1 MSIVSPIV
9 GPVFYDLLQHGREID
24 RAIARRDASL
34 LNHST
39 PGLERY
45 FSRPPGEL
53 PRQNPFPVAALFPLF
68 LVAFAFNLLP
78 FLQTLPPFSAPI
90 RVAIFFVP
98 ALVMIIFLLTSGV
111 LLARGY
117 TLGLKGFLALFLI
130 LSASTVVQALRAMV
144 SAGESLWPLA
154 FAALALLCCRL
165 IFNRQGFVL
174 FAIYCRSRRLAL
186 LAGKLRQKRR

>member
-9 GPVFYDLLQHGREID
+9 GPVFYDLLQHSREMD

-45 FSRPPGEL
+45 FSRPPCEL

-90 RVAIFFVP
+90 RVASFFVP
-98 ALVMIIFLLTSGV
+98 ALVIIFFLLTSGV

-130 LSASTVVQALRAMV
+130 LSASTVVQALRAMLSV
-144 SAGESLWPLA
+144 GESLWPLA

-174 FAIYCRSRRLAL
+174 FAIYCRSQRLAL
-186 LAGKLRQKRR
+186 LAGTLRRQRK

>member
-9 GPVFYDLLQHGREID
+9 GPVFYDLLQHGRELD

-90 RVAIFFVP
+90 RVASFFVP
-98 ALVMIIFLLTSGV
+98 ALVIIFFLLTSGV

-154 FAALALLCCRL
+154 FAALALLCRRL

-174 FAIYCRSRRLAL
+174 FAIYCRSQRLAL
-186 LAGKLRQKRR
+186 LAGTLRRQRK

>member
-90 RVAIFFVP
+90 RVASFFVP
-98 ALVMIIFLLTSGV
+98 ALVIIFFLLTSGV

-130 LSASTVVQALRAMV
+130 LSASTVVQALRTMV

-174 FAIYCRSRRLAL
+174 YAIYCRSQRLAL
-186 LAGKLRQKRR
+186 LAGKLRRQRK

>member
-9 GPVFYDLLQHGREID
+9 GPVFYDLLQHGRELD

-90 RVAIFFVP
+90 RVASFFVP
-98 ALVMIIFLLTSGV
+98 ALVIIFFLLTSGV

-174 FAIYCRSRRLAL
+174 FAIYCRSQRLAL

>member
-90 RVAIFFVP
+90 RVASFFVP
-98 ALVMIIFLLTSGV
+98 ALVIIFFLLTSGV

-130 LSASTVVQALRAMV
+130 LSASTAAQALRAML

-174 FAIYCRSRRLAL
+174 FAIYCRSQRLAL
-186 LAGKLRQKRR
+186 LAGKLRRQRK

>member
-45 FSRPPGEL
+45 FSRPPGER

-90 RVAIFFVP
+90 RVASFFVP
-98 ALVMIIFLLTSGV
+98 ALVIIFFLLTSGV

-174 FAIYCRSRRLAL
+174 YAIYCRSQRLAL
-186 LAGKLRQKRR
+186 LAGKLRRQRK

>member
-1 MSIVSPIV
+1 MPYLNIILGKP
-9 GPVFYDLLQHGREID
+9 FYDLLQHGREIN
-24 RAIARRDASL
+24 RAIARRDACL

-39 PGLERY
+39 PELERY
-45 FSRPPGEL
+45 FSRPPGER

-90 RVAIFFVP
+90 RVASFFVP

-117 TLGLKGFLALFLI
+117 TLGLKGFLALFLL
-130 LSASTVVQALRAMV
+130 LSASTAVQALRAMV

-154 FAALALLCCRL
+154 LLCCRL

-174 FAIYCRSRRLAL
+174 FTIYCRSHRLAL
-186 LAGKLRQKRR
+186 LAGKLRRQRK

>member
-90 RVAIFFVP
+90 RVASFFVP
-98 ALVMIIFLLTSGV
+98 ALVIIFFLLTSGV

-154 FAALALLCCRL
+154 FTALALLCCRL

-174 FAIYCRSRRLAL
+174 FAIYCRSQRLAL
-186 LAGKLRQKRR
+186 LAGTLRRQRK

>member
-9 GPVFYDLLQHGREID
+9 GPVFYDLLQHGRELD

-90 RVAIFFVP
+90 RVASFFVP
-98 ALVMIIFLLTSGV
+98 ALVILFFLLTSGV

-130 LSASTVVQALRAMV
+130 LSASTAAQALRAML

-174 FAIYCRSRRLAL
+174 FAIYCRSQRLAL
-186 LAGKLRQKRR
+186 LAGKLRRQRK

>member
-165 IFNRQGFVL
+165 IFNRQGFLL
-174 FAIYCRSRRLAL
+174 FAIYCRSQRLAL
-186 LAGKLRQKRR
+186 LAGKLRRQRK